1 MSAPDRIWADGDASC
16 KYDAEKWDWSGG
28 CWGRDPEREG
38 EVEYIRA
45 DLVPQWQPIE
55 TAPKDGTAILSTWH
69 SLFKYQDKW
78 FIQPVFFRDGI
89 WLHLW
94 DHDETLPLNPT
105 HWQPLPSP
113 PPAS

>member
-1 MSAPDRIWADGDASC
+1 MSAPDRIWAT
-16 KYDAEKWDWSGG
+16 GG
-28 CWGRDPEREG
+28 HYWHDPTFKRDKTK
-38 EVEYIRA
+38 YIRA

-55 TAPKDGTAILSTWH
+55 TAPKDGTAILSTWP
-69 SLFKYQDKW
+69 SLFKDQDKW